1 VPAPQAAIVVALAQ
15 YPTSLDPADHRSR
28 TSETVIRNLFD
39 GLVTRDTRD
48 QVHLE
53 LAQEITWLDDRTLR
67 VVLREGV
74 LFHDGVEMTAADV
87 AFSFQRILDENA
99 IEYPEP
105 HSSPR
110 QSLLAPLA
118 SVEQI
123 DDYAVLLHLNGPWP
137 SALQMLV
144 HQQIVPQ
151 HYLESEGTAAF
162 AAHPI
167 GTGPFRF
174 VSAEPRLE
182 TVVLERFD
190 GYYGGAPG
198 LPPVGPACVERV
210 TFRVIPDATLRAAAL
225 AIGEVDLIQGVDQ
238 GSVAALERNPGVQV
252 KTAPGTQPKWMEMNV
267 QRAPFDDVR
276 VRRALN
282 YALDKGA
289 LIDEVYGGRALALL
303 GPMSPLDSYANQEL
317 APYPYD
323 PERALALLS
332 EAGWADT
339 DYDGILDKEGRP
351 FSFVIDTLHEWLP
364 LARAVAGQLQAIGIQ
379 ASVRTWEKSIIEP
392 QLLAGER
399 LAYLDDWGA
408 SPGTPAGYL
417 DAKWHSHNVEG
428 PFGSGNY
435 SGYSNPKVDEL
446 MRLGRSADEL
456 AVGRALYAQVQRI
469 LYQDAPAAFLVVPEE
484 IEAASTDIR
493 NWEPASDSRINL
505 HDVCAER

>member
-1 VPAPQAAIVVALAQ
+1 
-15 YPTSLDPADHRSR
+15 LDPADHRSR

-39 GLVTRDTRD
+39 GLVTRDAHN

-53 LAQEITWLDDRTLR
+53 LAQEIAWLDDRTLH

-74 LFHDGVEMTAADV
+74 PFHDGVEMTATDV
-87 AFSFQRILDENA
+87 VFSFQRILDENA

-110 QSLLAPLA
+110 KSLLAPLESA
-118 SVEQI
+118 EQI
-123 DDYAVLLHLNGPWP
+123 DDYTVLLHLNGPWP

-151 HYLESEGTAAF
+151 HYIESKGTEAF
-162 AAHPI
+162 VTHPI
-167 GTGPFRF
+167 GTGPFQF

-182 TVVLERFD
+182 TIILERFD
-190 GYYGGAPG
+190 DYYGGAPG
-198 LPPVGPACVERV
+198 LPPVGPACVEQV
-210 TFRVIPDATLRAAAL
+210 TFRVIPDATVREAAL
-225 AIGEVDLIQGVDQ
+225 AIGEVDIIQGVDHS
-238 GSVAALERNPGVQV
+238 SVEAIERAPGVQV
-252 KTAPGTQPKWMEMNV
+252 KTAAGTQPKWMEMNV
-267 QRAPFDDVR
+267 NRAPFDDVR
-276 VRRALN
+276 VRQALN
-282 YALDKGA
+282 YAMDKGA

-332 EAGWADT
+332 DAGWADT
-339 DYDGILDKEGRP
+339 DRDGILDREGRP

-364 LARAVAGQLQAIGIQ
+364 LADAVAGQLEAIGIE
-379 ASVRTWEKSIIEP
+379 ASVRTWEKSIIEFP
-392 QLLAGER
+392 LLAGER

-408 SPGTPAGYL
+408 SPATPAGYL
-417 DAKWHSHNVEG
+417 DAKWHSYSAEG
-428 PFGSGNY
+428 TFGRGNY
-435 SGYSNPKVDEL
+435 SGYSNPRVDEL
-446 MRLGRSADEL
+446 MALGRAADEL

-469 LYQDAPAAFLVVPEE
+469 LYQDAPAVFLVVPEE
-484 IEAASTDIR
+484 VEAASIRIR

-505 HDVCAER
+505 HDVCAEP